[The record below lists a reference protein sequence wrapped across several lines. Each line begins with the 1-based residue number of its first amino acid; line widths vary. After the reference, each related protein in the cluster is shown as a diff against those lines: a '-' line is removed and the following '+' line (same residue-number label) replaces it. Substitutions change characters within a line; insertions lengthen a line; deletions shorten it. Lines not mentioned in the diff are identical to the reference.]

1 MYYVLNATEIKS
13 AGLMSHLVKTQ
24 TFSFTFNSDKICKIP
39 KFSGL
44 LFFAVINLGRI
55 FNSEYY
61 KRRSILLEVG
71 AGEFKSINFLN
82 VL

>member
-1 MYYVLNATEIKS
+1 MN
-13 AGLMSHLVKTQ
+13 HLVKTQ
-24 TFSFTFNSDKICKIP
+24 TLSFILPDTIYKIP

-44 LFFAVINLGRI
+44 VFFAVINLGRV

-71 AGEFKSINFLN
+71 AGEI
-82 VL
+82 

>member
-1 MYYVLNATEIKS
+1 MN
-13 AGLMSHLVKTQ
+13 HLVKTQ
-24 TFSFTFNSDKICKIP
+24 TLSFILPDTICKIP

-44 LFFAVINLGRI
+44 VFFAVINLGRV

-71 AGEFKSINFLN
+71 AGEFKSINFFECSVKHFIFN
-82 VL
+82 FGMA